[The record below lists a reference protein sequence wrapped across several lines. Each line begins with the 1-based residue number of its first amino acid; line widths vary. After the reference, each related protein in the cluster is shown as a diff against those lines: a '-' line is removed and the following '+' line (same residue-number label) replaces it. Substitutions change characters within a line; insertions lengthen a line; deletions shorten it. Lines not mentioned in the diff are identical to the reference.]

1 MPTAPTHLHDDS
13 APCPNRSGYAV
24 LGEAMV
30 DLCKVGG
37 AATYGSILGGDLGM
51 AIGGVL
57 GGSSSSAS
65 TCPNRRVAPD
75 GQTCRS
81 DCEY

>member
-1 MPTAPTHLHDDS
+1 MPATPTHLHDDS

-37 AATYGSILGGDLGM
+37 AATYGSILGGDLGI

-57 GGSSSSAS
+57 GGLLVLSLHLSKP
-65 TCPNRRVAPD
+65 TRR
-75 GQTCRS
+75 S
-81 DCEY
+81 